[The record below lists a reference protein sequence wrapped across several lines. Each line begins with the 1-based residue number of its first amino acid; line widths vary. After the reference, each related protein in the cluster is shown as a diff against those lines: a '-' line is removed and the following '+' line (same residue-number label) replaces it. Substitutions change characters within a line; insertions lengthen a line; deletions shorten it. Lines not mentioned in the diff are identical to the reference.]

1 MTEKRVKRNEQ
12 SLQEIWDYVK
22 RPNLRLIGVPE
33 CDKENESKL
42 ENTLQ
47 DIIQENFPN
56 LGLTSSPRLECSGTL
71 VAHCSLDLPGS
82 SNPPRLASLVFE
94 AVISWINY
102 EKETRLE
109 HMAKLMEHV
118 RLPLLPRDYLVQT
131 VEEEALIK
139 NNNTCK
145 DFLIE
150 AMKYH
155 LLPLDQRL
163 LIKNPRTKPRT
174 PVSLPKVSPSPVIAK
189 AESCP
194 CTQAGV
200 QWSDPSSLQLPPP
213 EFKDKFSPCCLGWS
227 RTLELKQSTHLGL
240 LKCWDYSLPLVYNEV
255 LLSLPRL
262 ESNGMTSAHCNFH
275 LSGSSNSLA
284 LASQVARMTGTC
296 HHTWLIFYIFSRDGV
311 SLYWPGWSRTPDLS
325 IPRCWD
331 YRLEPL
337 CPANSFLFNSVIQHT
352 STEKSLIARHWSKH
366 WSHEGS
372 YEMVSSPENSQTRR
386 RGNSCERTIPMKA
399 TVAQEPAWTSLL
411 ARLRH
416 APSDELLVLALRPH
430 APGLKCNGSAITAHC
445 SLKFLGS
452 EMGFHHVAQAGFQ
465 LLDSRGPLASAT
477 QSAGITCVSKKIL
490 AVFAFSL
497 ALPTQN
503 QKDNA
508 SSGHAY
514 QHKSFCPGR
523 VMIVVG
529 GQAPKAIRSVE
540 CYDFEEDRWDQIA
553 ELPSRRCRAGVVFMA
568 GHVYAVG
575 GFNGSLRVR
584 TVDVYDGVKDQWTSI
599 ASMQERRSTLGAAV
613 LNDLLYAVGGFD
625 GSTGLASVEAY
636 SYKTNE
642 WFFVAPMNT
651 RRSSVGVGVV
661 EGKLYAVG
669 GYDGASRQC
678 LSTVEQYNPATNE
691 WIYVAD
697 MSTRRSGAGVG
708 VLSGQLYAT
717 GGHDGPLVRKSV
729 EVYDPGT
736 NTWKQVAD
744 MNMCRRNAGVCA
756 VNGLLYVVGG
766 DDGSCNLASVE
777 YYNPVTDK
785 WTLLPTNMSTGRS
798 YAGQCVPSPC
808 PSQRPPAHW
817 GNEGWVGRWDE
828 RIRDEVL
835 PCWPGWSRSP
845 DLVILRLG
853 IPKCWDYRYE
863 LPHPACSTF
872 FQFKTSEVEKEQ
884 VLLVTLNSRTVVTDW
899 IQTHWAGSVLVWK
912 INKRSPSSK
921 PKDRFVPVLNGVVCD
936 SDGHCLTS
944 EEYTTRASP
953 WRFVTVVKSV

>member
-1 MTEKRVKRNEQ
+1 MENSQLCKLFIGGLNVQTTEAGLREHFAAYGTLTDCVVVLNPQTKRSRCFGFVTYSAVEEADAAMAASPHAVDGNSVELKRAVSREDSAKPGAHAKVKKLFVGGLKGDVGEGDLVQHFSQFGPVEKAEIIADKQSGKKRGFGFVYFQNHDAADKAAVVKFHPIQGHRVEDPFLLGERMRRWSPEKHAVNVCIKQSSRSSEAGEDEKDQRTVTVNPSHMRKAFKVMNELR
-12 SLQEIWDYVK
+12 SK
-22 RPNLRLIGVPE
+22 RLL
-33 CDKENESKL
+33 CDVVIVAETVEMEAHRVVLAACSPYFCAMFTGDMSESKAKKIEIKDVDGQTL
-42 ENTLQ
+42 RKLIDYIYTAEIEVTEENVQVLLPAASLLQ
-47 DIIQENFPN
+47 LMDVRKNCCDFLQSQLHPTNCLGIRAFADVHACTELLQQANAYAEQHFPEVM
-56 LGLTSSPRLECSGTL
+56 LGEEFLSLSLDQ
-71 VAHCSLDLPGS
+71 VCSLIS
-82 SNPPRLASLVFE
+82 SDKLTVSSEEKVFE

-102 EKETRLE
+102 EKESRLE

-155 LLPLDQRL
+155 LLPLDQRQ

-174 PVSLPKVSPSPVIAK
+174 PVSLPK
-189 AESCP
+189 
-194 CTQAGV
+194 
-200 QWSDPSSLQLPPP
+200 
-213 EFKDKFSPCCLGWS
+213 
-227 RTLELKQSTHLGL
+227 
-240 LKCWDYSLPLVYNEV
+240 
-255 LLSLPRL
+255 
-262 ESNGMTSAHCNFH
+262 
-275 LSGSSNSLA
+275 
-284 LASQVARMTGTC
+284 
-296 HHTWLIFYIFSRDGV
+296 
-311 SLYWPGWSRTPDLS
+311 
-325 IPRCWD
+325 
-331 YRLEPL
+331 
-337 CPANSFLFNSVIQHT
+337 
-352 STEKSLIARHWSKH
+352 
-366 WSHEGS
+366 
-372 YEMVSSPENSQTRR
+372 
-386 RGNSCERTIPMKA
+386 
-399 TVAQEPAWTSLL
+399 
-411 ARLRH
+411 
-416 APSDELLVLALRPH
+416 
-430 APGLKCNGSAITAHC
+430 
-445 SLKFLGS
+445 
-452 EMGFHHVAQAGFQ
+452 
-465 LLDSRGPLASAT
+465 
-477 QSAGITCVSKKIL
+477 
-490 AVFAFSL
+490 
-497 ALPTQN
+497 
-503 QKDNA
+503 
-508 SSGHAY
+508 
-514 QHKSFCPGR
+514 

-540 CYDFEEDRWDQIA
+540 CYDFEEERWDQVA

-568 GHVYAVG
+568 GNVYAVG

-691 WIYVAD
+691 WTYVAD

-708 VLSGQLYAT
+708 VLSGLLYAT

-777 YYNPVTDK
+777 YYNPITDK
-785 WTLLPTNMSTGRS
+785 WTLLPTSMSTGRS
-798 YAGQCVPSPC
+798 YAGQLRLSAGG
-808 PSQRPPAHW
+808 SWPPA
-817 GNEGWVGRWDE
+817 
-828 RIRDEVL
+828 L
-835 PCWPGWSRSP
+835 P
-845 DLVILRLG
+845 I
-853 IPKCWDYRYE
+853 
-863 LPHPACSTF
+863 
-872 FQFKTSEVEKEQ
+872 
-884 VLLVTLNSRTVVTDW
+884 
-899 IQTHWAGSVLVWK
+899 
-912 INKRSPSSK
+912 
-921 PKDRFVPVLNGVVCD
+921 
-936 SDGHCLTS
+936 
-944 EEYTTRASP
+944 
-953 WRFVTVVKSV
+953 